1 MPCNLSRPLVV
12 LLSTLLALTLS
23 TSCSRS
29 PAAPKAPAL
38 PPVTPLCEP
47 VTLLAPDVEEID
59 CLAIA
64 GQSPSLTILRDL
76 PRCPD
81 PSSSCW
87 SRAHADLV
95 SRVVVQQAEWIAT
108 LRRCLDARA
117 Q

>member
-1 MPCNLSRPLVV
+1 MPYNLSRPLAA
-12 LLSTLLALTLS
+12 LLSTFLALTLS
-23 TSCSRS
+23 TSCARS
-29 PAAPKAPAL
+29 PAPKVPTL

-47 VTLLAPDVEEID
+47 VTLPAPDVEEID

-64 GQSPSLTILRDL
+64 GPSPSLTILRAL

-81 PSSSCW
+81 PGSSCW

-108 LRRCLDARA
+108 MRRCLDARS